1 MPKLPLHLGAPTTM
15 SGTMDVSSSAPTLIS
30 ISVEMCFQLS
40 LTQAFVPS
48 KNQEDGSV
56 KLLLASPAE
65 GLKLLESK
73 TENAVALNKVV
84 PLARYAKMETASQS
98 LSLQCY
104 PLLVT
109 AELCP
114 ANQDGSVCMENVFLL

>member
-1 MPKLPLHLGAPTTM
+1 
-15 SGTMDVSSSAPTLIS
+15 MDVSSSALTPIS

-40 LTQAFVPS
+40 LTQTFVPS

-114 ANQDGSVCMENVFLL
+114 ANQDGSVCMENVFLQLENVLRILTVRVGKSA